1 MSVFS
6 HSLFMMQRHMRA
18 LIRQPF
24 YIAFTL
30 VQPIIWLV
38 LYGQLF
44 QKVVELPGFHASSY
58 IDFVTPGVVVMTAL
72 FAGGWNGMGVIRDL
86 DGGVMDRFLVSPVH
100 RSAII
105 AGRLTSMAL
114 VTVIQSLILIA
125 LGFALG
131 ARFAGGFAGIVVLIV
146 TGMLLAFP
154 FGALSNALALT
165 VRKEESVIASSNF
178 LLLPLTFLSPVF
190 MAENLMP
197 AWMRAVS
204 RFNPVNWSVEAARA
218 ALSTH
223 ADWTIVLTRI
233 AYLAAFSIASGWV
246 ATRAFR
252 AYQRSV

>member
-1 MSVFS
+1 
-6 HSLFMMQRHMRA
+6 
-18 LIRQPF
+18 
-24 YIAFTL
+24 
-30 VQPIIWLV
+30 
-38 LYGQLF
+38 
-44 QKVVELPGFHASSY
+44 
-58 IDFVTPGVVVMTAL
+58 
-72 FAGGWNGMGVIRDL
+72 
-86 DGGVMDRFLVSPVH
+86 
-100 RSAII
+100 
-105 AGRLTSMAL
+105 
-114 VTVIQSLILIA
+114 
-125 LGFALG
+125 
-131 ARFAGGFAGIVVLIV
+131 
-146 TGMLLAFP
+146 MLLAFP

-197 AWMRAVS
+197 GWMRAVS

-218 ALSTH
+218 ALSAH